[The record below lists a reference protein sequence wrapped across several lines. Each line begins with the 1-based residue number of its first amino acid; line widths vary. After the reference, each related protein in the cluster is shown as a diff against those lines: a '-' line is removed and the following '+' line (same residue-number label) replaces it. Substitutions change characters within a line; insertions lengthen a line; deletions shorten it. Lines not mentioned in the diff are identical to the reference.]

1 MISLKAFAPVLAS
14 ILGTTPAAVYER
26 QRALVRAKVL
36 PTPAGRGRGNGLPAT
51 AENVAL
57 MLMAIMATDNLSE
70 TDGRVKKLADAKVI
84 TSTPGSGCAFTG
96 ARTFKTAV
104 VEILKSE
111 KLLGAVVS
119 INVSREDLLAQIYY
133 YPEGPHSLYFPSVS
147 SFGRMGSRPMLEVDA
162 KVQGDIVRAIG
173 KAPANYSNRT

>member
-1 MISLKAFAPVLAS
+1 MMSLKAFAPVLAS

-70 TDGRVKKLADAKVI
+70 FRWSGEKVGRRQSYYVHARECLRVHR
-84 TSTPGSGCAFTG
+84 G
-96 ARTFKTAV
+96 A
-104 VEILKSE
+104 
-111 KLLGAVVS
+111 
-119 INVSREDLLAQIYY
+119 
-133 YPEGPHSLYFPSVS
+133 YF
-147 SFGRMGSRPMLEVDA
+147 
-162 KVQGDIVRAIG
+162 
-173 KAPANYSNRT
+173 